1 MKHCK
6 SPYIIYAVV
15 MLAIFMA
22 SRQAFSK
29 PYLGVIAA
37 VLFLYI
43 PIIFLFIRKQH
54 PAFYGISKKG
64 LFKSIARALLA
75 AIIIF
80 PVYIAGFYIY
90 MKHVY
95 GLDVV
100 FSITGLIHQPQSL
113 IFSLNTLFMVAIPE
127 EVFYRGYLQ
136 SELRQCDKQKINLFG
151 VKTGVS
157 FLILNALFA
166 AGHLIVIPDISR
178 LAVFFP
184 GLVFSWLREKDDNI
198 AGSIIFHWLSDV
210 LSFVLFS
217 MLR

>member
-1 MKHCK
+1 MKHCRT
-6 SPYIIYAVV
+6 PYIIYLAV
-15 MLAIFMA
+15 MLALIAA
-22 SRQAFSK
+22 SRLALIRS
-29 PYLGVIAA
+29 YLGVIAA

-43 PIIFLFIRKQH
+43 PIIFLFIKKQQ
-54 PAFYGISKKG
+54 PAFYGISKKS
-64 LFKSIARALLA
+64 LLKSIARALLA

-95 GLDVV
+95 SLDVV
-100 FSITGLIHQPQSL
+100 FSITRVIHQPQALVFAFNS
-113 IFSLNTLFMVAIPE
+113 LFMVAVPE

-136 SELRQCDKQKINLFG
+136 SELRQCDRQRVSIFG
-151 VKTGVS
+151 IKTGAS
-157 FLILNALFA
+157 FLIVNALFA
-166 AGHLIVIPDISR
+166 AGHLIIIPDIAR

-198 AGSIIFHWLSDV
+198 AGSVVFHWLSDI
-210 LSFVLFS
+210 LSFVLFA